1 MKNRLFTRNFTLLV
15 LGQASSLLGNGMLRL
30 ALSMY
35 VLEATGSAAIFAGML
50 SVATV
55 PTILLSPFG
64 GILADRAN
72 RRNIMVVLDSL
83 TGISVLCAT
92 LLFSANG
99 SLSVI
104 AVLLVIL
111 SILGAFETPT
121 VQACVPQMQTG
132 DNLIKGNAVISQIA
146 AITNLLSPI
155 LGSLAYTAFGLMRV
169 MYVSVI
175 CFFATAL
182 FECFIKLKHQRMDS
196 GLGILSVVRQ
206 DFAESFRFISKDQ
219 PGVLKLMLL
228 SAAVSFFI
236 AGIAIVGLPYIVR
249 VILGLGAEY
258 YGGAQSIF
266 AFSAILG
273 SIAAGLLISK
283 LKARRLSL
291 VLAAIGVF
299 LIPAGIAFV
308 IPVGTIA
315 KYAINLVMF
324 CGMQVAI
331 GIFNIFALSL
341 IQMKTPQHMM
351 GKVMAYIS
359 SIVMCAQP
367 LGQIIYGFLFDSF
380 RSSTYFVLVPSGL
393 IVCIIGILTT
403 GFFRSLETE
412 QVKPNSEEIS
422 YS

>member
-1 MKNRLFTRNFTLLV
+1 MKNKLFTRNFTLLV

-35 VLEATGSAAIFAGML
+35 VLEVTGSAAIFAGML

-228 SAAVSFFI
+228 SAAVR
-236 AGIAIVGLPYIVR
+236 AKV
-249 VILGLGAEY
+249 
-258 YGGAQSIF
+258 
-266 AFSAILG
+266 
-273 SIAAGLLISK
+273 LLCFG
-283 LKARRLSL
+283 RLT
-291 VLAAIGVF
+291 F
-299 LIPAGIAFV
+299 
-308 IPVGTIA
+308 
-315 KYAINLVMF
+315 
-324 CGMQVAI
+324 
-331 GIFNIFALSL
+331 
-341 IQMKTPQHMM
+341 
-351 GKVMAYIS
+351 
-359 SIVMCAQP
+359 
-367 LGQIIYGFLFDSF
+367 
-380 RSSTYFVLVPSGL
+380 
-393 IVCIIGILTT
+393 
-403 GFFRSLETE
+403 
-412 QVKPNSEEIS
+412 
-422 YS
+422 